1 MGARAIQQ
9 INDEVNGT
17 NWRDGNGR
25 KPKCDEIRAFAS
37 EHREMSNRQIALE
50 LGVSRNTVNK
60 WLRGVTFKSG
70 SPGIWEVDGMLYT
83 NVPSEWLEFDE
94 TDNDR

>member
-1 MGARAIQQ
+1 M
-9 INDEVNGT
+9 
-17 NWRDGNGR
+17 
-25 KPKCDEIRAFAS
+25 
-37 EHREMSNRQIALE
+37 
-50 LGVSRNTVNK
+50 NK